1 MLNRKTVVVPH
12 KNYRRSIQSY
22 VFLTVILI
30 VAASVY
36 GYFQFTDLTAARA
49 ALNSEQAQLSQLQTA
64 EKQISQDYVVIKNA
78 YNETY
83 KDIRESVNAVLP
95 TEEYYTDLTK
105 QLDEFMYEYNTEK
118 SPIFMS
124 DLKFSKAR
132 VEAENDYSVLP
143 FSLTLSTTRQNFE
156 EFLKFVSNSGSLEDG
171 TRLIDITSISIS
183 FPTQPVGLSATP
195 ETQQSRIINV
205 SVSLNAYYQKSILE
219 NGKS

>member
-1 MLNRKTVVVPH
+1 MLNRKKVTVPK

-22 VFLTVILI
+22 VFLSVLLL
-30 VAASVY
+30 VAAAVY
-36 GYFQFTDLTAARA
+36 GYFQFTELSAARA
-49 ALNSEQAQLSQLQTA
+49 ALNLEQSQLSQLQTA
-64 EKQISQDYVVIKNA
+64 EKQISQDYVVIKDA

-83 KDIRESVNAVLP
+83 KDMRESINAVLP
-95 TEEYYTDLTK
+95 TEEFYTDLTK
-105 QLDEFMYEYNTEK
+105 QLDEFMYEFNTDK

-132 VEAENDYSVLP
+132 PEAENDYSVLP

-156 EFLKFVSNSGSLEDG
+156 EFLKFVSKSGSLEDG
-171 TRLIDITSISIS
+171 TRLIEITSISIS
-183 FPTQPVGLSATP
+183 FPTQPVGLSAVP

-205 SVSLNAYYQKSILE
+205 SVSLNAYFQKSIME